1 VNLVDRRVLVVG
13 LGRSGLAAARLCL
26 NKGAR
31 VTLNDAA
38 PRERLSKETLALE
51 AEGVPLIA
59 GGHPDN
65 LFDNIDLCVISPGV
79 PSFPALE
86 AFERSGGEVIGEL
99 ELASRFCTA
108 PIALIGGT
116 NGKSTTTAL
125 VHAML
130 EASGKNSFIG
140 GNFGVPLAEV
150 VGTDFDALVI
160 EISSFQAER
169 VPTLHARV
177 HVLLNITDDH
187 LDRYPDFAAY
197 AQAKGNPFV
206 HMTAEDTAV
215 IPLGDSVVK
224 QQADRGPARQVT
236 FSEVETSA
244 MVARDGEA
252 IVDRLNNTRYPLE
265 LLRIKGTHNIAN
277 ACAAIAAA
285 TAMGATEEGITRA
298 LARFEGLGHRTV
310 LVHELDGVRYYD
322 DSKGTNVG
330 ASVAALRGLEEPKAV
345 LIAGGRDKLGDYGP
359 LVSALRDKGRAL
371 VVIGE
376 AADRIAAAAEGS
388 VPTYRAKSMQNAVEI
403 ARSLAQAGDAVLLS
417 PACSS
422 FDMFRDYKDRGDSF
436 VRAVREMPEMQ
447 GFGAKCAEGDLQP
460 QMFKQEKSS

>member
-1 VNLVDRRVLVVG
+1 MLADRSVLVVG
-13 LGRSGLAAARLCL
+13 LGRSGIAAARLCMM
-26 NKGAR
+26 KHAR
-31 VTLNDAA
+31 VTLNDSA
-38 PRERLSKETLALE
+38 PRERLSTDALELE
-51 AEGVPLIA
+51 AEGASIVS
-59 GGHPDN
+59 GGHPES
-65 LFDNIDLCVISPGV
+65 LFEGVDLVVISPGV

-99 ELASRFCTA
+99 ELASRFVTA

-130 EASGKNSFIG
+130 EASGQNTFIG

-150 VGTDFDALVI
+150 VGTNFDSFVI

-169 VPTLHARV
+169 VPTLRARV

-197 AQAKGNPFV
+197 ADAKGNPFE

-215 IPLGDSVVK
+215 IPLGDTLVK
-224 QQADRGPARQVT
+224 KQADRGPARQIT
-236 FSEVETSA
+236 FSEVDASA
-244 MVARDGEA
+244 TVARDGDA
-252 IVDRLNNTRYPLE
+252 IVDRVNGTRYPLS

-298 LARFEGLGHRTV
+298 LAGFEGLGHRTV
-310 LVHELDGVRYYD
+310 LVEEVDGVRYYD

-330 ASVAALRGLEEPKAV
+330 ASVAAVRGLEEAKAV

-359 LVSALRDKGRAL
+359 LVAALRDRGRAL

-376 AADRIAAAAEGS
+376 AADRISSAAEGF
-388 VPTYRAKSMQNAVEI
+388 VPTHRAHSMREAVQI
-403 ARSLAQAGDAVLLS
+403 AHSLAQAGDAVLLS

-422 FDMFRDYKDRGDSF
+422 FDMFRDYKDRGDTF
-436 VRAVREMPEMQ
+436 VRAVREMR
-447 GFGAKCAEGDLQP
+447 KT
-460 QMFKQEKSS
+460 QEVSS

>member
-1 VNLVDRRVLVVG
+1 MNLANRSVLVVG

-38 PRERLSKETLALE
+38 PRERLSAEAFTLETDGARI
-51 AEGVPLIA
+51 VA
-59 GGHPDN
+59 GGHPES
-65 LFDNIDLCVISPGV
+65 LFDGIDLCVISPGV
-79 PSFPALE
+79 PSFAALE
-86 AFERSGGEVIGEL
+86 AFERSGGEVIGEM
-99 ELASRFCTA
+99 ELASRFVTA

-130 EASGKNSFIG
+130 EASGLNSFIG
-140 GNFGVPLAEV
+140 GNFGDPLAEF
-150 VGTDFDALVI
+150 VGTDFDALVL

-197 AQAKGNPFV
+197 AHAKGNPLE

-215 IPLGDSVVK
+215 IPLGDAIVK
-224 QQADRGPARQVT
+224 KQADRGPAKQVT
-236 FSEVETSA
+236 FSENDASA
-244 MVARDGEA
+244 MVARDGDA
-252 IVDRLNNTRYPLE
+252 IVDRLNGTRYPLE

-310 LVHELDGVRYYD
+310 LVGEVDGVRYYD

-330 ASVAALRGLEEPKAV
+330 ASVAALRGLVEPKAV
-345 LIAGGRDKLGDYGP
+345 LIAGGRDKLGDYEP
-359 LVSALRDKGRAL
+359 LIAALRERGRAL

-376 AADRIAAAAEGS
+376 AADRIARAAEGS
-388 VPTYRAKSMQNAVEI
+388 VLTHRANSMQQAVQI

-422 FDMFRDYKDRGDSF
+422 FDMFRDYKDRGDAF
-436 VRAVREMPEMQ
+436 VRAVRELPE
-447 GFGAKCAEGDLQP
+447 
-460 QMFKQEKSS
+460 KQEVSS

>member
-1 VNLVDRRVLVVG
+1 MLLADRSVVVVG
-13 LGRSGLAAARLCL
+13 LGRSGIAAARLCL
-26 NKGAR
+26 DKGAR

-38 PRERLSKETLALE
+38 SRERLSKEALALE
-51 AEGVPLIA
+51 AEGVRVLA

-65 LFDNIDLCVISPGV
+65 LFDGIDLCVISPGV

-86 AFERSGGEVIGEL
+86 AFERSGGEVIGEM
-99 ELASRFCTA
+99 ELASRFVSA

-130 EASGKNSFIG
+130 EASGQTSFIG

-150 VGTDFDALVI
+150 VGTDFMSLVL

-169 VPTLHARV
+169 VPTLRARV

-197 AQAKGNPFV
+197 AHAKGNPFER
-206 HMTAEDTAV
+206 MTAEDTAV
-215 IPLGDSVVK
+215 IPLGDDIVK
-224 QQADRGPARQVT
+224 KQADRGPARQVT
-236 FSEVETSA
+236 FSESDASA
-244 MVARDGEA
+244 MVARDGDA
-252 IVDRLNNTRYPLE
+252 IVDRVTGARYPLA

-298 LARFEGLGHRTV
+298 LGRFEGLGHRTV
-310 LVHELDGVRYYD
+310 LVGEVAGVRYYD

-359 LVSALRDKGRAL
+359 LIAALRDRGRAL

-376 AADRIAAAAEGS
+376 AADRIASAATGS
-388 VPTYRAKSMQNAVEI
+388 VPTHRANSMLEAVQI

-447 GFGAKCAEGDLQP
+447 EI
-460 QMFKQEKSS
+460 SS

>member
-1 VNLVDRRVLVVG
+1 MTLVQLADRSVLVVG
-13 LGRSGLAAARLCL
+13 LGRSGIAAARLCL

-38 PRERLSKETLALE
+38 SRDRLSKDALALE
-51 AEGVPLIA
+51 AEGARIVA

-65 LFDNIDLCVISPGV
+65 LFDGIDLCVISPGV
-79 PSFPALE
+79 PSFAALE
-86 AFERSGGEVIGEL
+86 AFERSGGEVIGEM
-99 ELASRFCTA
+99 ELASRFFRA

-150 VGTDFDALVI
+150 VGTDFDALVL

-169 VPTLHARV
+169 VPTLRARV

-197 AQAKGNPFV
+197 AHAKGNPFER
-206 HMTAEDTAV
+206 MTAEDTAV
-215 IPLGDSVVK
+215 TPLGDNLVK

-236 FSEVETSA
+236 FSEFDASA
-244 MVARDGEA
+244 MVARDGDA
-252 IVDRLNNTRYPLE
+252 IVDRVNGTRYPLS

-310 LVHELDGVRYYD
+310 LVGEVAGVRYYD

-345 LIAGGRDKLGDYGP
+345 LIAGGRDKLGDYEP
-359 LVSALRDKGRAL
+359 LIAALRERGRGL
-371 VVIGE
+371 VLIGE

-388 VPTYRAKSMQNAVEI
+388 VPTHRANSMLEAVQI

-447 GFGAKCAEGDLQP
+447 EI
-460 QMFKQEKSS
+460 SS

>member
-1 VNLVDRRVLVVG
+1 MLAERSVLVVG

-26 NKGAR
+26 SKGAR

-38 PRERLSKETLALE
+38 PRERLSAETLALE
-51 AEGVPLIA
+51 AEGVRLVT
-59 GGHPDN
+59 GGHPDE
-65 LFDNIDLCVISPGV
+65 LFQGLDLCVISPGV

-86 AFERSGGEVIGEL
+86 AFECSGGEVIGEM
-99 ELASRFCTA
+99 ELASRFVTG

-116 NGKSTTTAL
+116 NGKSTTAAL

-130 EASGKNSFIG
+130 EASGLNAFIG

-150 VGTDFDALVI
+150 VGTNFDVFVL

-197 AQAKGNPFV
+197 AHAKGNPFER
-206 HMTAEDTAV
+206 MTAEDTAV
-215 IPLGDSVVK
+215 IPLGDALVK
-224 QQADRGPARQVT
+224 KQADRGPARQVT
-236 FSEVETSA
+236 FSELDASA
-244 MVARDGEA
+244 MVARDGDA
-252 IVDRLNNTRYPLE
+252 IVDRLNNTRYPLA

-310 LVHELDGVRYYD
+310 LVGEIDGVRYYD

-359 LVSALRDKGRAL
+359 LIAALQERGRAL
-371 VVIGE
+371 ILIGE
-376 AADRIAAAAEGS
+376 AADRIAAAAGES
-388 VPTYRAKSMQNAVEI
+388 VPTHRANSLPQAVQI

-422 FDMFRDYKDRGDSF
+422 FDMFRDYKDRGDVF
-436 VRAVREMPEMQ
+436 VRAVREM
-447 GFGAKCAEGDLQP
+447 LQ
-460 QMFKQEKSS
+460 MKETSS

>member
-1 VNLVDRRVLVVG
+1 MLADRSVLVVG

-26 NKGAR
+26 SKGAR

-38 PRERLSKETLALE
+38 PRERLSADALALE
-51 AEGVPLIA
+51 AEGARLVA
-59 GGHPDN
+59 GGHPDE
-65 LFDNIDLCVISPGV
+65 LFQGLDLCVISPGV

-86 AFERSGGEVIGEL
+86 AFERSGGEVIGEM
-99 ELASRFCTA
+99 ELASRFVTA

-130 EASGKNSFIG
+130 EASGQNAFIG
-140 GNFGVPLAEV
+140 GNFGDPLAEV
-150 VGTDFDALVI
+150 VGTNFDSLVL

-169 VPTLHARV
+169 VPTLRARV

-197 AQAKGNPFV
+197 AHAKGNPFE

-215 IPLGDSVVK
+215 IPLGDALVK
-224 QQADRGPARQVT
+224 KQADRGPARQVT
-236 FSEVETSA
+236 FSELDASA
-244 MVARDGEA
+244 MVARDGDA

-285 TAMGATEEGITRA
+285 TAMGASEEGITRA

-310 LVHELDGVRYYD
+310 LVGELDGVRYYD

-359 LVSALRDKGRAL
+359 LIAALQERGRAL
-371 VVIGE
+371 VLIGE
-376 AADRIAAAAEGS
+376 AADRIAAAAGES
-388 VPTYRAKSMQNAVEI
+388 VPTHRANSMPQAVQI

-422 FDMFRDYKDRGDSF
+422 FDMFRDYKDRGDTF
-436 VRAVREMPEMQ
+436 VRAVREM
-447 GFGAKCAEGDLQP
+447 LQ
-460 QMFKQEKSS
+460 MKETSS

>member
-1 VNLVDRRVLVVG
+1 MTLVMLAERSVLVVG

-26 NKGAR
+26 SKGAR

-38 PRERLSKETLALE
+38 PRERLSADALALE
-51 AEGVPLIA
+51 AEGVRLVT
-59 GGHPDN
+59 GGHPDE
-65 LFDNIDLCVISPGV
+65 LFQGLDLCVISPGV

-86 AFERSGGEVIGEL
+86 AFERSGGEVIGEM
-99 ELASRFCTA
+99 ELASRFVTG

-130 EASGKNSFIG
+130 EASGMSTFIG

-150 VGTDFDALVI
+150 VGTNFAAFVL

-197 AQAKGNPFV
+197 AHAKGNPFER
-206 HMTAEDTAV
+206 MTAEDTAV
-215 IPLGDSVVK
+215 IPLGDALVK
-224 QQADRGPARQVT
+224 KQADRGPARQVT
-236 FSEVETSA
+236 FSELDASA
-244 MVARDGEA
+244 MVARDGDA
-252 IVDRLNNTRYPLE
+252 IVDRLNNTRYPLA

-310 LVHELDGVRYYD
+310 LVGEIDGVRYYD

-345 LIAGGRDKLGDYGP
+345 LIAGGRDNLGDHAP
-359 LVSALRDKGRAL
+359 TIAALQERGRAL
-371 VVIGE
+371 ILIGE
-376 AADRIAAAAEGS
+376 AADRIAAAAGES
-388 VPTYRAKSMQNAVEI
+388 VPTHRANSMPQAVQI

-422 FDMFRDYKDRGDSF
+422 FDMFRDYKDRGDVF
-436 VRAVREMPEMQ
+436 VRAVREM
-447 GFGAKCAEGDLQP
+447 LQ
-460 QMFKQEKSS
+460 MKETSS

>member
-1 VNLVDRRVLVVG
+1 MLTDRSVLVVG
-13 LGRSGLAAARLCL
+13 LGRSGIAAARLCL
-26 NKGAR
+26 IKGAR
-31 VTLNDAA
+31 VTLNDTA
-38 PRERLSKETLALE
+38 PRERLSAEALALE
-51 AEGVPLIA
+51 ADGARIVAGGHPNSMLDGVDLVVVSPGVPLI
-59 GGHPDN
+59 PT
-65 LFDNIDLCVISPGV
+65 V
-79 PSFPALE
+79 E
-86 AFERSGGEVIGEL
+86 AWERAGGEVIGEL
-99 ELASRFCTA
+99 ELASRFVSA

-130 EASGKNSFIG
+130 EASGQNAFIG
-140 GNFGVPLAEV
+140 GNFGVPLSEV
-150 VGTDFDALVI
+150 VGTDFDALVL

-169 VPTLHARV
+169 VPTLRARV

-187 LDRYPDFAAY
+187 LDRYASFAAY
-197 AQAKGNPFV
+197 AHAKGNPFE

-215 IPLGDSVVK
+215 VPFGDAIVK

-236 FSEVETSA
+236 FSEVDASA
-244 MVARDGEA
+244 MVARDGDA
-252 IVDRLNNTRYPLE
+252 IVDRIRGTRYPLS

-285 TAMGATEEGITRA
+285 AAMGATDEGITRG

-310 LVHELDGVRYYD
+310 LVGEVGGVRYYD

-330 ASVAALRGLEEPKAV
+330 ASVAALRGLEESKAV
-345 LIAGGRDKLGDYGP
+345 LIAGGRDKLGDYRP
-359 LVSALRDKGRAL
+359 LVEALRDRGRAL

-376 AADRIAAAAEGS
+376 AADRIAAAAEGF
-388 VPTYRAKSMQNAVEI
+388 VPTHRANSMPDAVRI

-436 VRAVREMPEMQ
+436 VRAVREM
-447 GFGAKCAEGDLQP
+447 
-460 QMFKQEKSS
+460 QEVRS

>member
-1 VNLVDRRVLVVG
+1 LMLADRSVLVVG
-13 LGRSGLAAARLCL
+13 LGRSGIAAARLCL
-26 NKGAR
+26 TKGAR
-31 VTLNDAA
+31 VTLNDSA
-38 PRERLSKETLALE
+38 PRERLSNETLALE
-51 AEGVPLIA
+51 AEGARIVA
-59 GGHPDN
+59 GGHPDS
-65 LFDNIDLCVISPGV
+65 LFEGVELVVISPGV

-99 ELASRFCTA
+99 ELASRFVTA

-130 EASGKNSFIG
+130 EASGQNAFIG

-150 VGTDFDALVI
+150 VGTNFDSFVI

-169 VPTLHARV
+169 VPTLRARV

-197 AQAKGNPFV
+197 ADAKGNPFE
-206 HMTAEDTAV
+206 HMTAEDAAV
-215 IPLGDSVVK
+215 IPFGDMLVK
-224 QQADRGPARQVT
+224 KQADRGPAQQIT
-236 FSEVETSA
+236 FSEVDASA
-244 MVARDGEA
+244 MVARDGDA
-252 IVDRLNNTRYPLE
+252 IVDRVRGTRYPLS

-285 TAMGATEEGITRA
+285 TAMGASEEGITRA
-298 LARFEGLGHRTV
+298 LARFDGLGHRTA
-310 LVHELDGVRYYD
+310 LVGEIDGVRYYD

-330 ASVAALRGLEEPKAV
+330 ASVAALRGLDEPKAV

-359 LVSALRDKGRAL
+359 LVAALVDRGRAL
-371 VVIGE
+371 VVMGE
-376 AADRIAAAAEGS
+376 AAARIASAAEGF
-388 VPTYRAKSMQNAVEI
+388 VPTHRANSMHEAVQI

-422 FDMFRDYKDRGDSF
+422 FDMFRDYKDRGDTF
-436 VRAVREMPEMQ
+436 VRAVHEMRKMQ
-447 GFGAKCAEGDLQP
+447 ET
-460 QMFKQEKSS
+460 SS